1 MADDTDFVALYD
13 ELGLDAE
20 CSMADFK
27 GAYRRRVAKLHPDHF
42 GDPSTTPRLQR
53 LNRLYAAALEF
64 QRIHGRLPGATHRAA
79 MPASRTEATAQAPTQ
94 AHTLLDAPPVA
105 GNPINPRYVLLLLLV
120 AAAAFWLDQQP
131 ASEPAQ
137 DKQMPVQELQMA
149 TTSSRPIGYLHIGM
163 NKDSVRGLQGQPFN
177 THDVR
182 WEYGPSWVEFR
193 CDKVV
198 DWYSSPLHPLRVRH
212 ANAGEDAGTA
222 DGKME
227 HC

>member
-20 CSMADFK
+20 CSMVDFK
-27 GAYRRRVAKLHPDHF
+27 GAYRRRVAKLHPDHL
-42 GDPSTTPRLQR
+42 GDPSTIPRLQR

-64 QRIHGRLPGATHRAA
+64 QRIHGRLPGATHRVVTPTS
-79 MPASRTEATAQAPTQ
+79 PAEATAQPPTQ
-94 AHTLLDAPPVA
+94 VHTSLVAPPVA
-105 GNPINPRYVLLLLLV
+105 GNPINQRYVLLLLLV

-131 ASEPAQ
+131 VPEPAQ
-137 DKQMPVQELQMA
+137 DKQMPVQELQVA
-149 TTSSRPIGYLHIGM
+149 APSRPIGHLHVGM
-163 NKDSVRGLQGQPFN
+163 SKDSVRSLQGQPFN

-193 CDKVV
+193 CGKVV
-198 DWYSSPLHPLRVRH
+198 SWYSSPLHPLRVQH
-212 ANAGEDAGTA
+212 ADASEDVGVT